1 MSEPTWSAGDLIN
14 SGKCGLIELLRVA
27 YMKNKRRFPTAP

>member
-14 SGKCGLIELLRVA
+14 SGKCGLIELLRGNA
-27 YMKNKRRFPTAP
+27 YGE